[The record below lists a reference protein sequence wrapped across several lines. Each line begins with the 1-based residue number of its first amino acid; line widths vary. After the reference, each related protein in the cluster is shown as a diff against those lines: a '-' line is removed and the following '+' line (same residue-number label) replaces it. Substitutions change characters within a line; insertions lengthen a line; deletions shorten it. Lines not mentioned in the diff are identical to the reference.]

1 MRAQTSH
8 LDADVL
14 AEFRAGLIAGRRKRQ
29 IAAHLAGCAR
39 CTAVAGQL
47 ADLSALLAAI
57 PAPAMPDSVA
67 HRLDTV
73 LAAEVAR
80 HDSAERAVVHRSRHR
95 APASRLPRWPSQRLM
110 TMRVL
115 APTAAVAVILAAGGY
130 GLSLIGGGSQPAP
143 SSAAAPAEAPAAS
156 AVPSPARVSY
166 EAGNTTSRA
175 FNSEAGRAAVGITPS
190 RTDYLRVT
198 LRSQLEGALRAP
210 AGPGRAQPAAQTPDA
225 QAPSAQLQA
234 CLQRLTSG
242 IRPGVLTLVQSAHFA
257 GRPALVIVASSGGGY
272 VAWVVAPGWAGP
284 GCSAT
289 SAGVLAT
296 TTLPGI
302 PTP

>member
-14 AEFRAGLIAGRRKRQ
+14 AEFRAGLIAGRRRRQ
-29 IAAHLAGCAR
+29 LAAHLAGCAR
-39 CTAVAGQL
+39 CTAAGEQL
-47 ADLSALLAAI
+47 AELSALLAAI

-80 HDSAERAVVHRSRHR
+80 KDDAERAVVHRPRHR
-95 APASRLPRWPSQRLM
+95 ARAPWRTRWTSQRLM

-115 APTAAVAVILAAGGY
+115 APVAAVAVILAAGGY
-130 GLSLIGGGSQPAP
+130 GLSLIGGGQPSP
-143 SSAAAPAEAPAAS
+143 SSAAAPAAAPAAS
-156 AVPSPARVSY
+156 AVPSAARVSY
-166 EAGNTTSRA
+166 VAGNATSHAFNQEAGM
-175 FNSEAGRAAVGITPS
+175 AAVSVVPS
-190 RTDYLRVT
+190 RTDYLRAT

-210 AGPGRAQPAAQTPDA
+210 AETGRAQPAVQTPTA
-225 QAPSAQLQA
+225 QPPSAQLQA

-242 IRPGVLTLVQSAHFA
+242 IRPGIMKLLQSARFG
-257 GRPALVIVASSGGGY
+257 GRPAIVIVVSSGGGY
-272 VAWVVAPGWAGP
+272 LAWVVAPGWVSP

-289 SAGVLAT
+289 SAGVLART
-296 TTLPGI
+296 ALPGI
-302 PTP
+302 LTP